1 MDAGNELQDIRLRPE
16 PPRNRWGQPLIV
28 PPDGG
33 KAKALIRATTVA
45 GTCDDGHSLT
55 KWKIRTAAMGLVSRP
70 DLLAQVAAHQSTD
83 KKVLDDVCQQAIDAA
98 AGSAGAN
105 LGTALHKMTERVD
118 LNPDTVVPEMFADHV
133 DAYTTTLKAHGI
145 TVDLEYVERMHVLWS
160 LGIAGTPDRHLLID
174 GVRYIGDLKTGSS
187 IEYGQRDFATQLAI
201 YANSETT
208 YDPATETHQPVPDIN
223 TERGIIIHLPS
234 ERPGECTLHWIN
246 LKEGWKGVQLAMQ
259 VRGWRKQ
266 RDLLHPFTT
275 LPAVADEP
283 APEPEPEPVAE
294 PEPEPKPAAKTPRKR
309 APKKLPP
316 RIEPVTPP
324 TDPGPGLI
332 EREGGYVTDDQ
343 VEHIR
348 ARATGDVGERVR
360 QWVIEA
366 RDAQHPVNMGGGLH
380 TVRRWNIAATAT
392 TLAEH
397 DDTDDDG
404 WVRAMLAICAGET
417 AYNPDISVGELLGSL
432 NEHQCT
438 LLRTIAEDGDY
449 MVAIADDGRISITP

>member
-1 MDAGNELQDIRLRPE
+1 MGDGNELINVETRPE
-16 PPRNRWGQPLIV
+16 PPRNRYGQPLIV

-33 KAKALIRATTVA
+33 KPKALTRATTVA
-45 GTCDDGHSLT
+45 GTCDDGHNLT

-118 LNPDTVVPEMFADHV
+118 LNPDTPVPEMFATHIN
-133 DAYTTTLKAHGI
+133 AYTATLKAAGI
-145 TVDLEYVERMHVLWS
+145 TVDLEYVERMHVLWRH
-160 LGIAGTPDRHLLID
+160 GIAGTPDRHLII
-174 GVRYIGDLKTGSS
+174 GGQRYIGDLKTGSS
-187 IEYGQRDFATQLAI
+187 VEFGQRDFATQLAI

-208 YDPATETHQPVPDIN
+208 YDPVTETHQPVPDIN
-223 TERGIIIHLPS
+223 RSRGVIIHLPA
-234 ERPGECTLHWIN
+234 ERPGECTLHWID
-246 LKEGWKGVQLAMQ
+246 LAEGWEGVHLAMQ
-259 VRGWRKQ
+259 VREWRRK
-266 RDLLHPFTT
+266 RNLLAAFPDTPT
-275 LPAVADEP
+275 KPPTDATDATE
-283 APEPEPEPVAE
+283 AAQAA
-294 PEPEPKPAAKTPRKR
+294 PAAKPATTAQKAGKR
-309 APKKLPP
+309 LPQ
-316 RIEPVTPP
+316 RIEPVSEPAE
-324 TDPGPGLI
+324 PGPGLI
-332 EREGGYVTDDQ
+332 EREGGHVTDEA

-366 RDAQHPVNMGGGLH
+366 KQANRPFNMGAGLH

-404 WVRAMLAICAGET
+404 WVRAMLAICAGDN
-417 AYNPDISVGELLGSL
+417 AHDPQISVGELLGNL
-432 NEHQCT
+432 DEHQCS
-438 LLRTIAEDGDY
+438 LLRTIAETGDY
-449 MVAIADDGRISITP
+449 TVTIADDGRITITP